1 MTGPGG
7 KRKRTLHAFNGAA
20 RARDDHRTATGAAP
34 LCRIRG
40 CGRPRLAHGLCSTH
54 EMRRRANV
62 DLELP
67 VAGQRTYSAQEVQ
80 LAREMA
86 ESIGVKPA
94 ARDLGI
100 PRSTVQHWARGT
112 RRQ

>member
-7 KRKRTLHAFNGAA
+7 NGKFRTLNGAA
-20 RARDDHRTATGAAP
+20 QAHDEHPTSTGAAP

-54 EMRRRANV
+54 EMRRRANA
-62 DLELP
+62 DLSGP
-67 VAGQRTYSAQEVQ
+67 VAVQRTYSAEEVQ

-86 ESIGVKPA
+86 EAIGIKPA

-100 PRSTVQHWARGT
+100 PRSTVQHWARGR